1 MHSSKSSVQNAL
13 ERVLA
18 QASGLLASGRAGEAL
33 RALAP
38 LRDSKDARVH
48 ELTAHAEHTLGRHA
62 EAVAAMTKAVALNP
76 ANAAMRTRLAYVMQ
90 RAGRYEEALEELERA
105 RGLSPKHLEAQR
117 LSASVLNDLGRH
129 DEARARLDEID
140 AKFPSSRLSPE
151 QRLALSLTF
160 ANTAPS
166 ATDPQDAIDRVRAAL
181 DTAGDLPPEPRS
193 AGWWNIASLSEKL
206 GRHTEAFEAYAKMNA
221 LRKTTWDPDAHSAQV
236 DRLIDT
242 WTNNA
247 PSARAPGDGSGVVF
261 IVGMMRSGTSLTEQ
275 MLAQLDHVTPGGETN
290 ILSRAVTSVEPAD
303 GRLRP
308 LPIDP
313 QRYTASAIN
322 RLSQNVRQGYARLQP
337 DPGADARVTDKQ
349 PYNFYYLPLIARLLP
364 GAKVIHCVRSPMD
377 TCLSCFTQNFAGA
390 HPYTTD
396 LSWLGRYYRDYH
408 RLMHAWTTLS
418 EPEILDLKYEDV
430 VREPEANLR
439 RVVGFLG
446 LSWDEKMLRFHES
459 ERAVAT
465 SSRQQVRQPLYT
477 TSVNRAERFG
487 EALAPLREALG
498 DLAP

>member
-1 MHSSKSSVQNAL
+1 MPPSPA

-18 QASGLLASGRAGEAL
+18 QASRLLASGRAGEAL
-33 RALAP
+33 RALGP
-38 LRDSKDARVH
+38 LASSKDARVH
-48 ELTAHAEHTLGRHA
+48 ELTAHAEHALGRHS

-76 ANAAMRTRLAYVMQ
+76 ASAAMRTRLAYAMQ
-90 RAGRYEEALEELERA
+90 RAGLYEQALDELERA
-105 RGLSPKHLEAQR
+105 RGLSPRHFEAQR

-129 DEARARLDEID
+129 GEARARVDEID
-140 AKFPSSRLSPE
+140 ATFPPSKLSPE

-160 ANTAPS
+160 ANTAPKAS
-166 ATDPQDAIDRVRAAL
+166 DPEKAIARVRTAL
-181 DTAGDLPPEPRS
+181 NDSGDMPPEPRS
-193 AGWWNIASLSEKL
+193 AAWWQIGRLSEKL
-206 GRHTEAFEAYAKMNA
+206 GRYADAFDAYAQMNA
-221 LRKTTWDPDAHSAQV
+221 LRRTPWDPDAHAADI
-236 DRLIDT
+236 DRLIET
-242 WTNNA
+242 WTYA
-247 PSARAPGDGSGVVF
+247 PPAGRAQIDGSGV
-261 IVGMMRSGTSLTEQ
+261 ILILGMMRSGTSLTEQ

-290 ILSRAVTSVEPAD
+290 ILSRAVASVEPAG
-303 GRLRP
+303 GRFRP

-313 QRYTASAIN
+313 ARYTPASIG
-322 RLSQNVRQGYARLQP
+322 RLAQRVRQGYASLQP

-408 RLMHAWTTLS
+408 RLMEAWKS
-418 EPEILDLKYEDV
+418 IAEPDVLDLKYEDT
-430 VREPEANLR
+430 VREPETTLR

-446 LSWDEKMLRFHES
+446 LPWDERMLRFHES

-477 TSVNRAERFG
+477 SSVNRAQRFG

-498 DLAP
+498 DLAPLG